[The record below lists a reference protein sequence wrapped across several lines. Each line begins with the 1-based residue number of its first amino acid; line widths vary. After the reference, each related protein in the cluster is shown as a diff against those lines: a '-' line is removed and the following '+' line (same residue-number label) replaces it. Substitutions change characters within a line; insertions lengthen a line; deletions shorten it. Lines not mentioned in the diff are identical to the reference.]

1 MKCNGC
7 DEEIEQ
13 LGICFGSHYCYRCLQ
28 KMSEYGFK
36 KLKASRGELDK
47 KGEKR

>member
-1 MKCNGC
+1 MKCWGC

-28 KMSEYGFK
+28 KMSEYGFIK
-36 KLKASRGELDK
+36 IKASRGEPK
-47 KGEKR
+47 KGEKK